1 MFEHMFEHG
10 EMTVSPLAPRTA
22 RLVPARNA
30 RTGKLERA
38 QAAAERAHHLQG
50 TRDSERVLEVL
61 PAVADLLP
69 DGGLKPGCAYTV
81 VGSTALVA
89 AVIAS
94 PSSTGAWCGVVG
106 MPGFA
111 AEGVAGLGVDL
122 ERVVF
127 VPHPGREWIN
137 VVAALADAL
146 TVVVVRPPGR
156 VSDAEAARLG
166 ARLRQ
171 RGSVLV
177 ACGAWPRTEAT
188 LRVTGSD
195 WRGLG
200 EGYGH
205 LTAHRVEVAVTGRG
219 RALRPR
225 RAALWLPDEV
235 GVVRRD
241 GPVRAETLRSRLH
254 NPSTLSEEVAV

>member
-1 MFEHMFEHG
+1 MFERVFEHG

-22 RLVPARNA
+22 LLVPAKNA
-30 RTGKLERA
+30 RAGELERA
-38 QAAAERAHHLQG
+38 RHLQG
-50 TRDSERVLEVL
+50 TRDSECVLEVL
-61 PAVADLLP
+61 PALADLLP
-69 DGGLKPGCAYTV
+69 DGGLKPGCAYSV

-111 AEGVAGLGVDL
+111 AEGAAGLGVDL

-146 TVVVVRPPGR
+146 TVVVVRPPRR
-156 VSDAEAARLG
+156 VSDAEAARLS

-171 RGSVLV
+171 RRSVLV
-177 ACGAWPRTEAT
+177 TYGAWPHTEAT

-195 WRGLG
+195 WLGLG
-200 EGYGH
+200 EGHGH
-205 LTAHRVEVAVTGRG
+205 LTARRVEVAIVGRG

-225 RAALWLPDEV
+225 RAALWLPDQV

-241 GPVRAETLRSRLH
+241 DSTVLSAEHPARITPEYSA
-254 NPSTLSEEVAV
+254 LSEEVAV